1 MKMQPA
7 GATEQIEEVRR
18 RAVTLL
24 GELDTKGDEF
34 RLPGPP
40 EALRLYQQELQ
51 DNEYKV
57 LVVGE
62 AKRGKSAFVN
72 ALIGQDI
79 LPTDVDVATSQVFKI
94 TASEQEAYRLRFED
108 GSVREISREDL
119 PVYGAQMMADAAS
132 APTPD
137 HVVRWIE
144 VDTPMRFLPRGV
156 SVLDTPGLGALYAG
170 HAQITHR
177 FVPEADAVI
186 FVLESGQPVVDEDLR
201 FMEEILG
208 VTRNIFFI
216 QTKIDLFDK
225 QDWQAIQ
232 RRNQE
237 ILAQKFEDQL
247 IDTRIWP
254 VSSTNLRKAASWDGK
269 TAEALLMVSRH
280 SDLEAALMNF
290 LARVAG
296 WGQAAEAMLPAAQ
309 YHSMGLKVLSGRL
322 AGVGEDSDQQRSELR
337 QAAVRRK
344 QRFDAEWGLNG
355 RELHA
360 LEAEVQESVFMGKQS
375 FARYIEPDGYI
386 ERTMREE
393 IDKIETL
400 EQANAFANQMP
411 DEVIAAA
418 IKRWTEVCGVVQD
431 RCAELLRPLA
441 EAAEKVSVPVERD
454 LQALAAPDDLDE
466 EFKHDYLETCRSVIG
481 GGTMLSGVATFAYI
495 LLPDTL
501 VLSLGPP
508 AALVAVPV
516 LLVLA
521 YRAIKDAGQEE
532 IKSARDQLN
541 ATLGKLVLGVHRHF
555 NEVDLADGRLC
566 LVDEYFK
573 TLERTMNEH
582 IGDLVRQRSGEA
594 NVEIARL
601 TEAARL
607 DDQQRESRSRRL
619 RAQLDEWEM
628 IGKKIKDTMT
638 GIKALKEAGAAPGRA
653 TAGEGL
659 GS

>member
-1 MKMQPA
+1 MQTA
-7 GATEQIEEVRR
+7 GVTEQIEEVRR

-24 GELDTKGDEF
+24 GELDTRGEEF
-34 RLPGPP
+34 GLPGPP
-40 EALRLYQQELQ
+40 EALRLYHRELQ

-94 TASEQEAYRLRFED
+94 APSEQEAYRLRFED

-119 PVYGAQMMADAAS
+119 PLYGAQMMADAAS
-132 APTPD
+132 TPTPD
-137 HVVRWIE
+137 HIVRWIE
-144 VDTPMRFLPRGV
+144 VDAPIRFLPRGV

-186 FVLESGQPVVDEDLR
+186 FVLESGQPVVDEDLK
-201 FMEEILG
+201 FIEEILG

-296 WGQAAEAMLPAAQ
+296 WGQAAEAMLAAAQ
-309 YHSMGLKVLSGRL
+309 YHSTGLKVLSGRL
-322 AGVGEDSDQQRSELR
+322 AGVGEGSNQQRSELR

-355 RELHA
+355 RELRA
-360 LEAEVQESVFMGKQS
+360 LDAQIQESIFVGKQS

-400 EQANAFANQMP
+400 EQANTFAKQMP
-411 DEVIAAA
+411 DEVVAAA
-418 IKRWTEVCGVVQD
+418 IKRWTEVGVAVQD

-441 EAAEKVSVPVERD
+441 EAAENVSVPVEQD
-454 LQALAAPDDLDE
+454 LQALVVPDNLDE
-466 EFKHDYLETCRSVIG
+466 EFKHDYLQMYRGVIG
-481 GGTMLSGVATFAYI
+481 AGTMLSGVGTVAFTLF
-495 LLPDTL
+495 PDML
-501 VLSLGPP
+501 VSSLAPP

-516 LLVLA
+516 LLMLA

-532 IKSARDQLN
+532 IKSTRDQLN
-541 ATLGKLVLGVHRHF
+541 ATLGKLVQGVHRHF
-555 NEVDLADGRLC
+555 TEVDLTGGRLS

-594 NVEIARL
+594 NAEMARL

-607 DDQQRESRSRRL
+607 DDQQRGARSRRL
-619 RAQLDEWEM
+619 RSQLDEWEM
-628 IGKKIKDTMT
+628 IGKKIKDTMI
-638 GIKALKEAGAAPGRA
+638 GIKALKEAGAAPAPGRA

>member
-1 MKMQPA
+1 MQPA

-108 GSVREISREDL
+108 GSAREISREDL

-186 FVLESGQPVVDEDLR
+186 FVLESGQPVVDEDLK

-296 WGQAAEAMLPAAQ
+296 WG
-309 YHSMGLKVLSGRL
+309 
-322 AGVGEDSDQQRSELR
+322 

-481 GGTMLSGVATFAYI
+481 
-495 LLPDTL
+495 
-501 VLSLGPP
+501 
-508 AALVAVPV
+508 
-516 LLVLA
+516 
-521 YRAIKDAGQEE
+521 
-532 IKSARDQLN
+532 
-541 ATLGKLVLGVHRHF
+541 
-555 NEVDLADGRLC
+555 
-566 LVDEYFK
+566 
-573 TLERTMNEH
+573 
-582 IGDLVRQRSGEA
+582 
-594 NVEIARL
+594 
-601 TEAARL
+601 
-607 DDQQRESRSRRL
+607 
-619 RAQLDEWEM
+619 
-628 IGKKIKDTMT
+628 
-638 GIKALKEAGAAPGRA
+638 
-653 TAGEGL
+653 
-659 GS
+659 